1 MHLEMSVSMVLLN
14 YQSFI
19 EMTSNKIYIVALGG
33 GFKCPCKIHLN
44 TQCPPPPI
52 PQFFRP
58 SYGPSV
64 KELSDL
70 LMIPCE
76 CCLLL
81 FFQWSFEDFVY
92 Y

>member
-1 MHLEMSVSMVLLN
+1 MQRIFLEITEKEIILGSSDAWSMSHLS
-14 YQSFI
+14 Q
-19 EMTSNKIYIVALGG
+19 
-33 GFKCPCKIHLN
+33 
-44 TQCPPPPI
+44 
-52 PQFFRP
+52 RP
-58 SYGPSV
+58 SEQVYYIEDCRILLAAPSLSQIFKASYRPDV